1 MQQRTLDILDKVL
14 YGLIIALFVVIP
26 FSEAGINIFA
36 GLILIV
42 LVATFVITRSVRGLD
57 RGIWQPILALLIAG
71 LLSLF
76 FAADKGRGLHKF
88 LSPLVK
94 YVTVFVAVALTAR
107 TDSRRRWLTAI
118 MLVTGLISAGYGIY
132 QYGWLSIRRVYSFS
146 YNPNVVAGYFAVL
159 TALSVGLL
167 TGVKSRLW
175 QFVFSCTTLLGLGA
189 TVVTFSRGAII
200 GLVASGFVLFT
211 MLMSKAKNKKAVLVV
226 SLIICVV
233 LVALTPDMLFQ
244 RFRQIADLENS
255 SNRQRILLW
264 QTAWDMFLDSPIVG
278 QGPGGFSAQY
288 EKFRLPGAGDFVSA
302 HSVFLQVLAELG
314 LLGFGACL
322 WLGVLICRVI
332 YAQLSTS
339 DQDLEFG
346 ISLGTLLAAVT
357 VLIHG
362 LVDTAFLGTLVGT
375 SMCCL
380 AGLAYSIGLSIYA
393 DPRL

>member
-159 TALSVGLL
+159 TALECGITDRCQESVVAVRFLL
-167 TGVKSRLW
+167 YHVARAWCNCGN
-175 QFVFSCTTLLGLGA
+175 FFSGCYYRISGIWICPVHDAYEQSQEQESGA
-189 TVVTFSRGAII
+189 
-200 GLVASGFVLFT
+200 
-211 MLMSKAKNKKAVLVV
+211 
-226 SLIICVV
+226 
-233 LVALTPDMLFQ
+233 
-244 RFRQIADLENS
+244 S
-255 SNRQRILLW
+255 S
-264 QTAWDMFLDSPIVG
+264 
-278 QGPGGFSAQY
+278 
-288 EKFRLPGAGDFVSA
+288 
-302 HSVFLQVLAELG
+302 
-314 LLGFGACL
+314 
-322 WLGVLICRVI
+322 
-332 YAQLSTS
+332 
-339 DQDLEFG
+339 
-346 ISLGTLLAAVT
+346 
-357 VLIHG
+357 
-362 LVDTAFLGTLVGT
+362 
-375 SMCCL
+375 
-380 AGLAYSIGLSIYA
+380 
-393 DPRL
+393 